1 MKKIFFLLFSLVF
14 LSACQ
19 NKQVEKEDIITN
31 QYQQQLRGNIC
42 FVAFKYTNFYMSFY
56 MALKNIKN

>member
-31 QYQQQLRGNIC
+31 QYHFYQDAINQAQNAQNQVENIS
-42 FVAFKYTNFYMSFY
+42 VNVNEY
-56 MALKNIKN
+56 